1 MNGGVRT
8 RSAPPNLHRIERP
21 HALKIP
27 ARRAEYSLAENV
39 ASPFQAEPRRWPL
52 NVAAGKCQERRPIRS
67 GSVTTSV
74 LAVSKLPVD
83 QRSFYERKFRGAQTF
98 FS

>member
-27 ARRAEYSLAENV
+27 ARKAEYSLTENV
-39 ASPFQAEPRRWPL
+39 ASPFQAEPRHKPDRRLRDLLSGANHRRGKANSNLKDPMP
-52 NVAAGKCQERRPIRS
+52 NVPIFCHVRRCVPR
-67 GSVTTSV
+67 VR
-74 LAVSKLPVD
+74 APK
-83 QRSFYERKFRGAQTF
+83 A
-98 FS
+98 